1 MYTDIEEFACPRI
14 GIAQK
19 LEFLQHKVTG
29 VYLELTPDPALNLK
43 SLLLNLLG
51 REGGKRARKKQ
62 TKNSVVTASALGYSQ
77 Y

>member
-19 LEFLQHKVTG
+19 LDLQHKVTE
-29 VYLELTPDPALNLK
+29 VYLELTSDPALNLK

-62 TKNSVVTASALGYSQ
+62 TNNSVVTASALGYSQ
-77 Y
+77 N